1 MTSND
6 PSTAAGSSINAV
18 TSNDSTAGLCTNAGA
33 QKPSR
38 KKQKTSHTSNEA
50 LVKKNLE
57 LDNER
62 LELEITKIKKENEKI
77 NEEIQLVQTK
87 RLYLQLKME
96 KEFQVTPVF
105 TNST

>member
-1 MTSND
+1 MYKLIH
-6 PSTAAGSSINAV
+6 SI
-18 TSNDSTAGLCTNAGA
+18 SE
-33 QKPSR
+33 
-38 KKQKTSHTSNEA
+38 QKTSHTSNEA

-62 LELEITKIKKENEKI
+62 LELEITNIKKENEKI